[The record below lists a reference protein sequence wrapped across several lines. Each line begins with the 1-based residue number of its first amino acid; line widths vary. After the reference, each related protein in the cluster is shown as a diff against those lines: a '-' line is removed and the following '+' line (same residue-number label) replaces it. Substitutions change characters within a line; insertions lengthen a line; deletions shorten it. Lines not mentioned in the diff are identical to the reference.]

1 MTTFIKELCELLSCH
16 CFIPKLLIPP
26 IHPDFFLIE
35 TLIFFSGKIPI
46 FLSLTYTCVY
56 DM

>member
-35 TLIFFSGKIPI
+35 TLIFFLRENTNI
-46 FLSLTYTCVY
+46 LETHLHMRV
-56 DM
+56 